1 VNFQLLLS
9 HQRHPAQEDSCI
21 LNLLWYIKLLI
32 PHTTYSRHQKEVETR
47 VAPPS
52 LIEKGAD
59 KRKGIAPTIGIA
71 VAALTV
77 IILIGIIVFPS
88 SPIKTLFVNTNSVI
102 IPPNDGKQTTTLG
115 TLLPLSGALSSL
127 GESEAAALKVA
138 IKDVNGYFSKTNSNT
153 RVGLIIEDTQTN
165 PADSLDRL
173 KNLAAKGVRIV
184 IGPATSAD
192 VQEVED
198 YANKNGI
205 LIISPSSTARSLSG
219 GYNVFRFV
227 LDNTHQADAISRHI
241 WQDGIRYV
249 VPIWR
254 TDVYGNDIVS
264 AVKEDFGKLGGIVL
278 DGIGYAPRTGD
289 FSTSLN
295 RINFIIWDQDL
306 RSLSSKVTQAIDRFG
321 ADKVGVYLVAFDE
334 VVPIFIE
341 AQNQPVLSM
350 VKWYGSGTSALNNK
364 LVRNTEAAMFAAK
377 TDFINP
383 IFGVNNNS
391 YKFKLVDNQIQEM
404 IGRVPRSYAEVAY
417 DAFWVAALTEN
428 ATAGTKDINS
438 LRKTFL
444 QIANSHTGITGNT
457 SLDEAGYRKYGDYDF
472 WAVKANDGTNNDHS
486 VFQWEKVGVFKS
498 DTNTTYDLTLPISK
512 KLHS

>member
-1 VNFQLLLS
+1 M
-9 HQRHPAQEDSCI
+9 
-21 LNLLWYIKLLI
+21 
-32 PHTTYSRHQKEVETR
+32 
-47 VAPPS
+47 
-52 LIEKGAD
+52 
-59 KRKGIAPTIGIA
+59 
-71 VAALTV
+71 
-77 IILIGIIVFPS
+77 
-88 SPIKTLFVNTNSVI
+88 
-102 IPPNDGKQTTTLG
+102 
-115 TLLPLSGALSSL
+115 
-127 GESEAAALKVA
+127 
-138 IKDVNGYFSKTNSNT
+138 NGYFSKINSNT

-165 PADSLDRL
+165 PANSLERL

-192 VQEVED
+192 VQAVED

-227 LDNTHQADAISRHI
+227 LDNTHQAEAISRHI
-241 WQDGIRYV
+241 WQDGIRVV

-364 LVRNTEAAMFAAK
+364 LVRNIEAAMFAAK

-383 IFGVNNNS
+383 IFGVDNNS

-444 QIANSHTGITGNT
+444 QIANSYTGITGNT

-486 VFQWEKVGVFKS
+486 AFEWKKVGVFKS
-498 DTNTTYDLTLPISK
+498 DANTTYGLTPPISK

>member
-1 VNFQLLLS
+1 MNISRKPTQ
-9 HQRHPAQEDSCI
+9 AQEPPIS
-21 LNLLWYIKLLI
+21 L
-32 PHTTYSRHQKEVETR
+32 QK
-47 VAPPS
+47 
-52 LIEKGAD
+52 
-59 KRKGIAPTIGIA
+59 
-71 VAALTV
+71 
-77 IILIGIIVFPS
+77 
-88 SPIKTLFVNTNSVI
+88 
-102 IPPNDGKQTTTLG
+102 
-115 TLLPLSGALSSL
+115 
-127 GESEAAALKVA
+127 
-138 IKDVNGYFSKTNSNT
+138 
-153 RVGLIIEDTQTN
+153 
-165 PADSLDRL
+165 L

-184 IGPATSAD
+184 VGPSTSAD

-219 GYNVFRFV
+219 GNYVFRFV
-227 LDNTHQADAISRHI
+227 PDNTHQAQAISRHI
-241 WQDGIRYV
+241 WQDGIRV
-249 VPIWR
+249 IVPIWR
-254 TDVYGNDIVS
+254 TDVYGNDILS
-264 AVKEDFGKLGGIVL
+264 AVKEDFGKLGGRVL

-306 RSLSSKVTQAIDRFG
+306 RSLSSKVTQAVGHYG

-364 LVRNTEAAMFAAK
+364 LVRNTEASVFAAK
-377 TDFINP
+377 TGFVNP
-383 IFGVNNNS
+383 IFGVDNNS

-404 IGRVPRSYAEVAY
+404 IGRIPRSYAEVAY

-444 QIANSHTGITGNT
+444 QIADSYTGITGIT

-472 WAVKANDGTNNDHS
+472 WAVKAKNDTNNDRS
-486 VFQWEKVGVFKS
+486 FEWKKVGSFKS
-498 DTNTTYDLTLPISK
+498 DANITGK
-512 KLHS
+512 